1 MCEKGLSQERVRA
14 MAFLVFENRVR
25 LLEQVKMKK
34 NKSWLKG
41 FLQGVTGSILVMG
54 GLFYLQYG
62 TLPLAGNSVVTGSSA
77 HKAARI
83 EKLVEENYLE
93 ETDSDTLSEGMYAGM
108 MASLQDPYSGYFSE
122 ENYKRLMESTEGR
135 YTGIGLMMQ
144 QDQETKEITVYDC
157 YGGSPAEKAGVKK
170 GDVIY
175 KVGDQLASEM
185 SVTEIANEIKNGD
198 MEELKFTLLREGEE
212 IEVTIIPDTVEI
224 PVIKSRMLDNKQGY
238 VQIKEFTEGTP
249 EQFKTAYEE
258 LKKENM
264 QGMIIDL
271 RNNPGG
277 LLTSVCETLEQILPE
292 GMIVYTED
300 KYGNRDEHTCKG
312 ETPIEVPLVVLV
324 NGESASA
331 AEIFAGAVKDHEIGT
346 LVGTTTFGKGIVQKT
361 YALGDGSAVK
371 MTVSKY
377 YTPKGVNIHG
387 EGIHPDVEVKWQ
399 EENNESDV
407 SELNELSEEEWLS
420 KDNQMKKSVQ
430 VLSTLVAEEEK

>member
-1 MCEKGLSQERVRA
+1 
-14 MAFLVFENRVR
+14 
-25 LLEQVKMKK
+25 MKK
-34 NKSWLKG
+34 NKMWLKG
-41 FLQGVTGSILVMG
+41 FLQGVTGSVLVMG
-54 GLFYLQYG
+54 GVFYLQYG
-62 TLPLAGNSVVTGSSA
+62 ALPLIGDSVVTGNSA

-93 ETDSDTLSEGMYAGM
+93 ETDSDTLAEGMYAGM
-108 MASLQDPYSGYFSE
+108 MASLQDSYSGYFSE
-122 ENYKRLMESTEGR
+122 ENYKRLMESTEGK
-135 YTGIGLMMQ
+135 YTGIGLTMQ

-157 YGGSPAEKAGVKK
+157 YAGGPAEKAGVKK

-175 KVGDQLASEM
+175 KVGDRLASEM
-185 SVTEIANEIKNGD
+185 SVTEVANEIKNGNV
-198 MEELKFTLLREGEE
+198 EEVKFTIKRGEEE

-224 PVIKSRMLDNKQGY
+224 PVVNSRMLKNKQGY

-249 EQFKTAYEE
+249 EQFRTAYER

-264 QGMIIDL
+264 KGMIIDL

-300 KYGNRDEHTCKG
+300 KYGNRDEHTCEGK
-312 ETPIEVPLVVLV
+312 TPIEIPLVVLI
-324 NGESASA
+324 NEESASA
-331 AEIFAGAVKDHEIGT
+331 AEIFAGAVKDHQMGT
-346 LVGTTTFGKGIVQKT
+346 LAGTTTFGKGIVQKT

-387 EGIHPDVEVKWQ
+387 EGIHPDVEVKWTEK
-399 EENNESDV
+399 EENLSDV
-407 SELNELSEEEWLS
+407 SELSELPENEWLA
-420 KDNQMKKSVQ
+420 KDHQMKKSVQ

>member
-1 MCEKGLSQERVRA
+1 
-14 MAFLVFENRVR
+14 
-25 LLEQVKMKK
+25 MKK
-34 NKSWLKG
+34 NKMWLKG
-41 FLQGVTGSILVMG
+41 FLQGVTGSVLVMG
-54 GLFYLQYG
+54 GVFYLQYG
-62 TLPLAGNSVVTGSSA
+62 ALPLIGDSVVTGNSA

-93 ETDSDTLSEGMYAGM
+93 ETDSDTLAEGMYAGM
-108 MASLQDPYSGYFSE
+108 MASLQDSYSGYFSE
-122 ENYKRLMESTEGR
+122 ENYKRLMESTEGK
-135 YTGIGLMMQ
+135 YTGIGLTMQ

-157 YGGSPAEKAGVKK
+157 YAGGPAEKAGVKK

-175 KVGDQLASEM
+175 KVGDRLASEM
-185 SVTEIANEIKNGD
+185 SVTEVANEIKNGNV
-198 MEELKFTLLREGEE
+198 EEVKFTIKRGEEE

-224 PVIKSRMLDNKQGY
+224 PVVNSRMLKNKQGY

-249 EQFKTAYEE
+249 EQFRTAYEG

-264 QGMIIDL
+264 KGMIIDL

-300 KYGNRDEHTCKG
+300 KYGNRDEHTCEGK
-312 ETPIEVPLVVLV
+312 TPIEIPLVVLI
-324 NGESASA
+324 NEESASA
-331 AEIFAGAVKDHEIGT
+331 AEIFAGAVKDHQIGT
-346 LVGTTTFGKGIVQKT
+346 LAGTTTFGKGIVQKT

-387 EGIHPDVEVKWQ
+387 EGIHPDVEVKWTEK
-399 EENNESDV
+399 EENLSDV
-407 SELNELSEEEWLS
+407 SELSELPENEWLA
-420 KDNQMKKSVQ
+420 KDHQMKKSVQ

>member
-1 MCEKGLSQERVRA
+1 
-14 MAFLVFENRVR
+14 
-25 LLEQVKMKK
+25 MKK
-34 NKSWLKG
+34 NKMWLKG

-54 GLFYLQYG
+54 GVFYLQYG
-62 TLPLAGNSVVTGSSA
+62 ALPLIGDSVVTGNSA

-93 ETDSDTLSEGMYAGM
+93 ETDSDTLAEGMYAGM
-108 MASLQDPYSGYFSE
+108 MASLQDSYSGYFSE
-122 ENYKRLMESTEGR
+122 ENYKRLMEFTEGK
-135 YTGIGLMMQ
+135 YTGIGLTMQ

-157 YGGSPAEKAGVKK
+157 YAGSPAEKAGVKK
-170 GDVIY
+170 GDMIY
-175 KVGDQLASEM
+175 KVGDRLASEM
-185 SVTEIANEIKNGD
+185 SVTEVANEIKNGNV
-198 MEELKFTLLREGEE
+198 EEVKFTIKRGEEE

-224 PVIKSRMLDNKQGY
+224 PVVNSRMLKNKQGY

-249 EQFKTAYEE
+249 EQFRIAYEG

-264 QGMIIDL
+264 KGMIIDL

-300 KYGNRDEHTCKG
+300 KYGNRDEHTCEGK
-312 ETPIEVPLVVLV
+312 TPIEIPLVVLI
-324 NGESASA
+324 NEESASA
-331 AEIFAGAVKDHEIGT
+331 AEIFAGAVKDHQIGT
-346 LVGTTTFGKGIVQKT
+346 LAGTTTFGKGIVQKT

-387 EGIHPDVEVKWQ
+387 EGIHPDVEVKWTEK
-399 EENNESDV
+399 EENLSDV
-407 SELNELSEEEWLS
+407 SELSELPENEWLA
-420 KDNQMKKSVQ
+420 KDHQMKKSVQ

>member
-1 MCEKGLSQERVRA
+1 
-14 MAFLVFENRVR
+14 
-25 LLEQVKMKK
+25 MKK
-34 NKSWLKG
+34 NKMWLKG

-62 TLPLAGNSVVTGSSA
+62 ALPLIGDSVVTGNSA

-83 EKLVEENYLE
+83 EKLVEGNYLE
-93 ETDSDTLSEGMYAGM
+93 ETDSDTLAEGMYAGM

-122 ENYKRLMESTEGR
+122 ENYKRLMESTEGK
-135 YTGIGLMMQ
+135 YTGIGLTMQ

-157 YGGSPAEKAGVKK
+157 YAGGPAEKAGVKK

-175 KVGDQLASEM
+175 KVGDRLASEM
-185 SVTEIANEIKNGD
+185 SVTEIANEIKNGNV
-198 MEELKFTLLREGEE
+198 EEVKFTIKRGDEE

-224 PVIKSRMLDNKQGY
+224 PVVNSKMLKDKQGY

-249 EQFKTAYEE
+249 EQFRTAYEE

-264 QGMIIDL
+264 KGMIIDL

-300 KYGNRDEHTCKG
+300 KYGNRDEHTCEGK
-312 ETPIEVPLVVLV
+312 TPIEIPLVVLI
-324 NGESASA
+324 NEESASA
-331 AEIFAGAVKDHEIGT
+331 AEIFAGAVKDHQIGT

-387 EGIHPDVEVKWQ
+387 EGIHPDVEVEWPEK
-399 EENNESDV
+399 EENLSDV
-407 SELNELSEEEWLS
+407 SELSELPENEWLS
-420 KDNQMKKSVQ
+420 KDNQMKKSMQ

>member
-1 MCEKGLSQERVRA
+1 
-14 MAFLVFENRVR
+14 
-25 LLEQVKMKK
+25 MKK
-34 NKSWLKG
+34 NKMWLKG
-41 FLQGVTGSILVMG
+41 FLQGVTGSVLVMG
-54 GLFYLQYG
+54 GVFYLQYG
-62 TLPLAGNSVVTGSSA
+62 ALPLIGDSVVTGNSA

-93 ETDSDTLSEGMYAGM
+93 ETDSDTLAEGMYAGM
-108 MASLQDPYSGYFSE
+108 MASLQDSYSGYFSE
-122 ENYKRLMESTEGR
+122 ENYKRLMESTEGK
-135 YTGIGLMMQ
+135 YTGIGLTMQ

-157 YGGSPAEKAGVKK
+157 YAGGPAEKAGVKK

-175 KVGDQLASEM
+175 KVGDRLASEM
-185 SVTEIANEIKNGD
+185 SVTEVANEIKNGNV
-198 MEELKFTLLREGEE
+198 EEVKFTIKRGEEE

-224 PVIKSRMLDNKQGY
+224 PVVNSRMLKNKQGY

-249 EQFKTAYEE
+249 EQFRTAYER

-264 QGMIIDL
+264 KGMIIDL

-300 KYGNRDEHTCKG
+300 KYGNRDEHTCEGK
-312 ETPIEVPLVVLV
+312 TPIEIPLVVLI
-324 NGESASA
+324 NEESASA
-331 AEIFAGAVKDHEIGT
+331 AEIFAGAVKDHQIGT
-346 LVGTTTFGKGIVQKT
+346 LAGTTTFGKGIVQKT

-387 EGIHPDVEVKWQ
+387 EGIHPDVEVKWTEK
-399 EENNESDV
+399 EENLSDV
-407 SELNELSEEEWLS
+407 SELSELPENEWLA
-420 KDNQMKKSVQ
+420 KDHQMKKSVQ